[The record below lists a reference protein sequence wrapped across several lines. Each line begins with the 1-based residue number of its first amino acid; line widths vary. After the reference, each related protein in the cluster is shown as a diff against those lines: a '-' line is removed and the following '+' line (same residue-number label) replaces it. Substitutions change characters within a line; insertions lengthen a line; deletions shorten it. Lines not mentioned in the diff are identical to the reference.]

1 MWNLK
6 FAWKQGRL
14 SCEFVLTRGEGS
26 HCSTIVAL
34 QFVEVASAPECL
46 QAKKV
51 LSLLSLSEFA
61 PMGTLSVEKRCCAL
75 PRFLD
80 IRMENAG
87 MNDSS
92 LPTFII
98 LDFFIY

>member
-1 MWNLK
+1 MRNLK

-14 SCEFVLTRGEGS
+14 SCELVLTRGEGS

-61 PMGTLSVEKRCCAL
+61 PMGTLKC
-75 PRFLD
+75 
-80 IRMENAG
+80 
-87 MNDSS
+87 
-92 LPTFII
+92 
-98 LDFFIY
+98 